1 MREGVTVSFRKK
13 QFVGLG
19 ITVFFLV
26 FLLSVIIIMAN
37 SMKTNMLEIVEDRY
51 YKVSKALEIRQL
63 FYQTDRQLLYVINRD
78 ENEDIEEN
86 LSSLQIN
93 REEVRREITELGSTL
108 DRNDTKVLLAE
119 IQANYDAYWEME
131 RNIVAQINAGA
142 PNSEVQDIYS
152 GQLENRQILLEN
164 ISEFKEL
171 QEGIM
176 EANLEEANTTY
187 EQLIGSLLLTVL
199 VSLIV
204 IVGTTL
210 WVIRS
215 TNKRLD
221 EVKSGITNIDYENLS
236 SLPRLDIT
244 IKDEIGE
251 ISNAFNTM
259 ASSIEDYHIKEQK
272 YTEEIRRQ
280 NWVQT
285 NSGDIINLYHRNV
298 SIDSLAEKFISTL
311 TPLMDARLGAFYLS
325 DGEGK
330 HSTFNKVAT
339 YADGAGNVGGD
350 SFKLREGLVGQCAW
364 DKKTILLEDVPEGYS
379 LITTGLGNTKPKS
392 IIIAPVII
400 KDEVIA
406 VIEMASL
413 TEFSETHHNLLKK
426 VLETLGIAITNILGR
441 MEVERLLLESQAQTE
456 ELQSQSEELQAQSEE
471 LQTQAEE
478 LRMINEQLE
487 ERSRDAEQKSTDLQK
502 AKTELEEK
510 AKQLQ
515 LSSKYKSEFLAN
527 MSHELRT
534 PLNSILL
541 LSEMLAEDIDENLT
555 EEQKEF
561 SRVINSSGQDLL
573 NLINDILDLS
583 KVEVKKLEVMFGEVN
598 VMEFVN
604 RFELQFTHIA
614 KHKKLDYEI
623 IQGDNLPDVFY
634 TDEQRL
640 QQIVKNLLSN
650 AFKFTEKGKVTVEIE
665 KANRRDLLR
674 AKVPVEAETWLK
686 ISVTDTGIGISE
698 DKLGLIFEAFHQGD
712 GATMRKYGG
721 TGLGLSISREFS
733 TLLGGV
739 VQVESEEDKG
749 STFTLIIPS
758 LPNGMPQMK
767 EVEAA
772 WQEVAAGADA
782 ELLEEENRLLN
793 MAAGAEEVKAQSYVQ
808 AEEDL
813 SNILKGK
820 TVIVVDD
827 DHRNV
832 YALNNALNKE
842 DMNILTAENGLQCLD
857 ILHETEHVDIILMDI
872 MMPVMDGYKAIKTI
886 RNLEKHKDVPIIAL
900 TAKAM
905 KGDRE
910 KCLEVGASDYISKP
924 LKLDQLL
931 SAMRVWV
938 AKN

>member
-1 MREGVTVSFRKK
+1 MSFRKK

-19 ITVFFLV
+19 ITIFFLV
-26 FLLSVIIIMAN
+26 LLLSMIFIMAN

-51 YKVSKALEIRQL
+51 YKVSKAMEIRQL
-63 FYQTDRQLLYVINRD
+63 FYQTDRQLLYVINRADNENID
-78 ENEDIEEN
+78 EI
-86 LSSLQIN
+86 LFRLQEN
-93 REEVRREITELGSTL
+93 REEVRRKITELETTV
-108 DRNDTKVLLAE
+108 DRSETNVLLAE
-119 IQANYDAYWEME
+119 IKANYDGYWEME
-131 RNIVAQINAGA
+131 RNIVSLVNENA
-142 PNSEVQDIYS
+142 PNSETQAIYYN
-152 GQLENRQILLEN
+152 QQENRQKLLEN
-164 ISEFKEL
+164 ISEFKDL
-171 QEGIM
+171 QEGFM
-176 EANLEEANTTY
+176 ETNLEQATITY

-199 VSLIV
+199 VSLFV

-221 EVKSGITNIDYENLS
+221 EVKNGIVNIDYDNLS
-236 SLPRLDIT
+236 SLPRLNT
-244 IKDEIGE
+244 AIKDEIGE
-251 ISNAFNTM
+251 ISSAFNTM
-259 ASSIEDYHIKEQK
+259 ASSIESYHLKEKQ
-272 YTEEIRRQ
+272 YTEEISRQ

-311 TPLMDARLGAFYLS
+311 TPLMEANLGAFYLS
-325 DGEGK
+325 EGEGK
-330 HSTFNKVAT
+330 HSTFRKVAT
-339 YADGAGNVGGD
+339 YADGAADIGTET
-350 SFKLREGLVGQCAW
+350 FKLREGLIGQCALN
-364 DKKTILLEDVPEGYS
+364 KETIVLENVPDNYT
-379 LITTGLGNTKPKS
+379 LITTGLGSTKPSS

-400 KDEVIA
+400 KEEVIA
-406 VIEMASL
+406 VIEMATL
-413 TEFSETHHNLLKK
+413 TTFTDTHKNLLKK

-487 ERSRDAEQKSTDLQK
+487 ERSRDAEQKSIDLQK

-555 EEQKEF
+555 EEQQEF

-583 KVEVKKLEVMFGEVN
+583 KVEVKKLEVTFGEVN

-604 RFELQFTHIA
+604 RLELQFTHIA

-623 IQGDNLPDVFY
+623 VQKDSLPDVFY

-674 AKVPVEAETWLK
+674 ANVTVEAETWLK
-686 ISVTDTGIGISE
+686 ISVTDTGIGISQ

-721 TGLGLSISREFS
+721 TGLGLSISKEFS

-758 LPNGMPQMK
+758 MPNGMPQMK
-767 EVEAA
+767 EMAAA
-772 WQEVAAGADA
+772 WQEAAAGADT
-782 ELLEEENRLLN
+782 ELLDEENRLLD
-793 MAAGAEEVKAQSYVQ
+793 MAAGVEEVKAQSYMP
-808 AEEDL
+808 AENDP

-857 ILHETEHVDIILMDI
+857 ILHETEKVDIILMDI

-886 RNLEKHKDVPIIAL
+886 RNLEKHKNVPIIAL

-938 AKN
+938 AKK

>member
-1 MREGVTVSFRKK
+1 MSFRKK

-19 ITVFFLV
+19 ITIFFLV
-26 FLLSVIIIMAN
+26 LLLTVILFMTN

-51 YKVSKALEIRQL
+51 YKVNKATDIRQL
-63 FYQTDRQLLYVINRD
+63 FYETDRQLLFV
-78 ENEDIEEN
+78 
-86 LSSLQIN
+86 IN
-93 REEVRREITELGSTL
+93 REESEDIESNLANIAENREAVRSNIIELEADL
-108 DRNDTKVLLAE
+108 DRNETKVLLNRIQEGYNSYWVMEQEILSQISNEAANETLQGIYASRLDNRAE
-119 IQANYDAYWEME
+119 
-131 RNIVAQINAGA
+131 
-142 PNSEVQDIYS
+142 
-152 GQLENRQILLEN
+152 LLEN
-164 ISEFKEL
+164 ISEFKTL
-171 QEGIM
+171 QETLM
-176 EANLEEANTTY
+176 QETLNQSSQTYQNLVVI
-187 EQLIGSLLLTVL
+187 LIAAVILSLL
-199 VSLIV
+199 V
-204 IVGTTL
+204 IVSTTL

-215 TNKRLD
+215 TNSRLD
-221 EVKSGITNIDYENLS
+221 VVKNGIKGINYEDLS
-236 SLPRLDIT
+236 TLPRLSTD

-251 ISNAFNTM
+251 ISEAFNTM
-259 ASSIEDYHIKEQK
+259 ASSIESYHAKEREF
-272 YTEEIRRQ
+272 TEEIGRQ

-285 NSGDIINLYHRNV
+285 NSADIINLYHRNV
-298 SIDSLAEKFISTL
+298 STDSLAEKFIATL
-311 TPLMDARLGAFYLS
+311 TPLMDAKLGAFYLL
-325 DGEGK
+325 DGEGGK
-330 HSTFNKVAT
+330 GATYKKVAT
-339 YADGAGNVGGD
+339 YADGAEDVGGEAY
-350 SFKLREGLVGQCAW
+350 KLREGLIGQCAW
-364 DKKTILLEDVPEGYS
+364 DKKAIHIEEVPENYS
-379 LITTGLGNTKPKS
+379 VVTTGIGHVKPKS

-406 VIEMASL
+406 VIEMATL
-413 TEFSETHHNLLKK
+413 TRFTKTHTQLLNK

-471 LQTQAEE
+471 LQTQSEE

-487 ERSRDAEQKSTDLQK
+487 ERSRDAEQKSADLQK
-502 AKTELEEK
+502 AKTELEDK

-541 LSEMLAEDIDENLT
+541 LSEMLAEDPEDQLTDE
-555 EEQKEF
+555 QREF

-583 KVEVKKLEVMFGEVN
+583 KVEVKKLELMFGEVN
-598 VMEFVN
+598 VEEFIN
-604 RFELQFTHIA
+604 RLELQFTHIA
-614 KHKKLDYEI
+614 KHKKLNYEI
-623 IQGDNLPDVFY
+623 ARGSKLPDVFF

-650 AFKFTEKGKVTVEIE
+650 AFKFTEKGKVTVKIDTATKRELL
-665 KANRRDLLR
+665 KANVSIKAD
-674 AKVPVEAETWLK
+674 TWLK
-686 ISVTDTGIGISE
+686 ISVEDTGIGISK
-698 DKLGLIFEAFHQGD
+698 DKQSLIFEAFHQGD

-721 TGLGLSISREFS
+721 TGLGLSISKEFS
-733 TLLGGV
+733 NLLGGSV
-739 VQVESEEDKG
+739 FVESEEGEG
-749 STFTLIIPS
+749 SVFTLLIPS
-758 LPNGMPQMK
+758 LPEGMPQMK

-772 WQEVAAGADA
+772 WKEVASTTEKELIDEENMVLDMA
-782 ELLEEENRLLN
+782 EKAEANLPVFEEE
-793 MAAGAEEVKAQSYVQ
+793 Q
-808 AEEDL
+808 DI

-820 TVIVVDD
+820 TVVVVDD

-857 ILHETEHVDIILMDI
+857 ILHENEHVDIILMDI

>member
-1 MREGVTVSFRKK
+1 MSFKKK

-26 FLLSVIIIMAN
+26 LLLSVILFMTN

-51 YKVSKALEIRQL
+51 YKVNKATDIRQL
-63 FYQTDRQLLYVINRD
+63 FYETDRQLLFVINRD
-78 ENEDIEEN
+78 DAENIETN
-86 LSSLQIN
+86 LSNIAEN
-93 REEVRREITELGSTL
+93 REVARNNIIELEAVL
-108 DRNDTKVLLAE
+108 NRNDTKVLLSRIEDGYNTYWNMEQE
-119 IQANYDAYWEME
+119 I
-131 RNIVAQINAGA
+131 VSQINEGVS
-142 PNSEVQDIYS
+142 NEELQGIYAS
-152 GQLENRQILLEN
+152 QLDTRAELLES
-164 ISEFKEL
+164 ISEFKAL
-171 QEGIM
+171 QENLMDGT
-176 EANLEEANTTY
+176 LEEASQTY
-187 EQLIGSLLLTVL
+187 QTLMVILIAAVLL
-199 VSLIV
+199 SLIV
-204 IVGTTL
+204 IVMTTL

-215 TNKRLD
+215 TNRRLD
-221 EVKSGITNIDYENLS
+221 EVKNGIKDINYDDLS
-236 SLPRLDIT
+236 TLPRLSTD

-251 ISNAFNTM
+251 ISEAFNTM
-259 ASSIEDYHIKEQK
+259 ASSIESYHVKEKQF
-272 YTEEIRRQ
+272 TEEIGRQ

-285 NSGDIINLYHRNV
+285 NSADIINLYHRNV
-298 SIDSLAEKFISTL
+298 STDSLAEKFIATL
-311 TPLMDARLGAFYLS
+311 TPLMDAKLGAFYLL
-325 DGEGK
+325 DGEGGK
-330 HSTFNKVAT
+330 EATFNKVAT
-339 YADGAGNVGGD
+339 YADGAEDVGGEAY
-350 SFKLREGLVGQCAW
+350 KLREGLVGQCAW
-364 DKKTILLEDVPEGYS
+364 DKKVILLEEVPDNYS
-379 LITTGLGNTKPKS
+379 VVTTGIGHIKPKS

-406 VIEMASL
+406 VIEMATL
-413 TEFSETHHNLLKK
+413 TEFTKTHRQLLNK

-471 LQTQAEE
+471 LQTQSEE

-541 LSEMLAEDIDENLT
+541 LSEMLAEDPEDQLTDE
-555 EEQKEF
+555 QREF

-598 VMEFVN
+598 VEEFIN
-604 RFELQFTHIA
+604 RLELQFTHIA

-623 IQGDNLPDVFY
+623 VRGNQLPDVFF

-650 AFKFTEKGKVTVEIE
+650 AFKFTEKGKVSVKIE
-665 KANRRDLLR
+665 KAAKRDLLK
-674 AKVPVEAETWLK
+674 ANVNVKTDTWLK
-686 ISVTDTGIGISE
+686 ISVEDTGIGISR
-698 DKLGLIFEAFHQGD
+698 DKQSLIFEAFHQGD

-721 TGLGLSISREFS
+721 TGLGLSISKEFS
-733 TLLGGV
+733 NLLGGRV
-739 VQVESEEDKG
+739 FVESEEGEG
-749 STFTLIIPS
+749 SVFTLLIPS
-758 LPNGMPQMK
+758 LPEGMPQMK

-772 WQEVAAGADA
+772 WQEVATTSEADMM
-782 ELLEEENRLLN
+782 EEEKMVLN
-793 MAAGAEEVKAQSYVQ
+793 LAEKKEAVKPEFV
-808 AEEDL
+808 EEQDI

-820 TVIVVDD
+820 TVVVVDD

-857 ILHETEHVDIILMDI
+857 ILHENEHVDIILMDI

-886 RNLEKHKDVPIIAL
+886 RNLEKHKNVPIIAL

>member
-1 MREGVTVSFRKK
+1 MSFKKK

-19 ITVFFLV
+19 ITVISLV
-26 FLLSVIIIMAN
+26 LLLSVILTMTN

-51 YKVSKALEIRQL
+51 YKVNKATDIRQL
-63 FYQTDRQLLYVINRD
+63 FYETDRQLLFVINRD
-78 ENEDIEEN
+78 DAEDITDN
-86 LSSLQIN
+86 
-93 REEVRREITELGSTL
+93 
-108 DRNDTKVLLAE
+108 
-119 IQANYDAYWEME
+119 
-131 RNIVAQINAGA
+131 
-142 PNSEVQDIYS
+142 
-152 GQLENRQILLEN
+152 LEN
-164 ISEFKEL
+164 IAENREAARTNIIELEAVLDRSETKALISSIQERYNSYWNMEQQIVSEINNGASNEDL
-171 QEGIM
+171 QEIYVSQLDTRSALLQDISDFKDLQESYMQDTLASANETYQTLMIIM
-176 EANLEEANTTY
+176 IAAVIL
-187 EQLIGSLLLTVL
+187 SLM
-199 VSLIV
+199 V

-215 TNKRLD
+215 TNSRLD
-221 EVKSGITNIDYENLS
+221 EVKNGIKDINYTDLS
-236 SLPRLDIT
+236 ALPRLSTD
-244 IKDEIGE
+244 IKDEIGD
-251 ISNAFNTM
+251 ISVAFNTM
-259 ASSIEDYHIKEQK
+259 ASSIETYHKKEKQF
-272 YTEEIRRQ
+272 TEEIGRQ
-280 NWVQT
+280 NWVQK
-285 NSGDIINLYHRNV
+285 NSADIINLYHRNV
-298 SIDSLAEKFISTL
+298 STDSLAEKFIATL
-311 TPLMDARLGAFYLS
+311 TPLMDAKLGAFYLL

-330 HSTFNKVAT
+330 EASYRKIAT
-339 YADGAGNVGGD
+339 YADGAEDVGGD
-350 SFKLREGLVGQCAW
+350 AYKLREGLVGQCAW
-364 DKKTILLEDVPEGYS
+364 DKKMIILEDVPEGYS
-379 LITTGLGNTKPKS
+379 VVTTGIGHIKPKS

-406 VIEMASL
+406 VIEMATL
-413 TEFSETHHNLLKK
+413 TEFTKTHRQLLTK

-471 LQTQAEE
+471 LQTQSEE

-487 ERSRDAEQKSTDLQK
+487 ERSRDAEQKSADLQK
-502 AKTELEEK
+502 TKTELEEK

-541 LSEMLAEDIDENLT
+541 LSEMLAEDPEDQLTDE
-555 EEQKEF
+555 QREF

-598 VMEFVN
+598 VEEFIN
-604 RFELQFTHIA
+604 RLELQFTHIA

-623 IQGDNLPDVFY
+623 VRGNQLPDVFF

-650 AFKFTEKGKVTVEIE
+650 AFKFTEQGKVSVKIE
-665 KANRRDLLR
+665 KALKRDLLR
-674 AKVPVEAETWLK
+674 ANVNVKSDTWLK
-686 ISVTDTGIGISE
+686 ISVEDTGIGISK
-698 DKLGLIFEAFHQGD
+698 DKQSLIFEAFHQGD

-721 TGLGLSISREFS
+721 TGLGLSISKEFS
-733 TLLGGV
+733 NLLGGSV
-739 VQVESEEDKG
+739 FVESEEGEG
-749 STFTLIIPS
+749 SVFTLLIPS
-758 LPNGMPQMK
+758 LPKGMPQLK

-772 WQEVAAGADA
+772 WQEVASTSET
-782 ELLEEENRLLN
+782 ELLEEENMVLD
-793 MAAGAEEVKAQSYVQ
+793 MARKEEVLREPQIV
-808 AEEDL
+808 EEDDI

-820 TVIVVDD
+820 TVVVVDD

-857 ILHETEHVDIILMDI
+857 ILHENEHVDIILMDI

-938 AKN
+938 AKS

>member
-1 MREGVTVSFRKK
+1 MSFKKK

-19 ITVFFLV
+19 ITVFFLML
-26 FLLSVIIIMAN
+26 LLSVILFMTN

-51 YKVSKALEIRQL
+51 YKVNKATDIRQL
-63 FYQTDRQLLYVINRD
+63 FYETDRQLLFVTNRND
-78 ENEDIEEN
+78 GENIESN
-86 LSSLQIN
+86 LTNIAEN
-93 REEVRREITELGSTL
+93 REAVRNNIIELESVL
-108 DRNDTKVLLAE
+108 DRNDTKLLLSKIQEGYNSYWIMEQE
-119 IQANYDAYWEME
+119 I
-131 RNIVAQINAGA
+131 IAQINEGA
-142 PNSEVQDIYS
+142 STGELQGIYAS
-152 GQLENRQILLEN
+152 QLDTRAELLQS
-164 ISEFKEL
+164 ISEFKTL
-171 QEGIM
+171 QETLM
-176 EANLEEANTTY
+176 EETMGEASQTY
-187 EQLIGSLLLTVL
+187 QTLVFILIAAVLL
-199 VSLIV
+199 SLIV
-204 IVGTTL
+204 IVSATL

-215 TNKRLD
+215 TNRRLD
-221 EVKSGITNIDYENLS
+221 EVKDGIKGINYDDLS
-236 SLPRLDIT
+236 TLPRLSTD

-251 ISNAFNTM
+251 ISLAFNGM
-259 ASSIEDYHIKEQK
+259 ASSIESYHVKEKQF
-272 YTEEIRRQ
+272 TEEIGRQ

-285 NSGDIINLYHRNV
+285 NSADIINLYHRNV
-298 SIDSLAEKFISTL
+298 STDSLAEKFIATL
-311 TPLMDARLGAFYLS
+311 TPLMDAKLGAFYLL
-325 DGEGK
+325 DGENGEGA
-330 HSTFNKVAT
+330 TFKKVAT
-339 YADGAGNVGGD
+339 YADGAEDVGGEEY
-350 SFKLREGLVGQCAW
+350 KLREGLVGQCAW
-364 DKKTILLEDVPEGYS
+364 DKKVILLEEVPENYS
-379 LITTGLGNTKPKS
+379 VVTTGIGHIKPRS

-406 VIEMASL
+406 VIEMATL
-413 TEFSETHHNLLKK
+413 TEFTKTHRQLLDK

-471 LQTQAEE
+471 LQTQSEE

-487 ERSRDAEQKSTDLQK
+487 ERSRDAEQKSADLQK

-541 LSEMLAEDIDENLT
+541 LSEMLAEDPEDLLTDE
-555 EEQKEF
+555 QREF

-598 VMEFVN
+598 VEEFIN
-604 RFELQFTHIA
+604 RLELQFTHIA

-623 IQGDNLPDVFY
+623 VRGNQLPDVFF

-650 AFKFTEKGKVTVEIE
+650 AFKFTEKGKITVKIE
-665 KANRRDLLR
+665 KAPKRDLLK
-674 AKVPVEAETWLK
+674 ANVSVKAESWLK
-686 ISVTDTGIGISE
+686 ISVEDTGIGISK
-698 DKLGLIFEAFHQGD
+698 DKQSLIFEAFHQGD

-721 TGLGLSISREFS
+721 TGLGLSISKEFS
-733 TLLGGV
+733 NLLGGRV
-739 VQVESEEDKG
+739 FVESEEGEG
-749 STFTLIIPS
+749 SVFTLLIPS
-758 LPNGMPQMK
+758 LPEGMPQMK

-772 WQEVAAGADA
+772 WQEVASTTETD
-782 ELLEEENRLLN
+782 LMEEENMVLN
-793 MAAGAEEVKAQSYVQ
+793 MAEKKEVVQPEPVEEQ
-808 AEEDL
+808 DI

-820 TVIVVDD
+820 TVVVVDD

-857 ILHETEHVDIILMDI
+857 ILHENEHVDIILMDI

>member
-1 MREGVTVSFRKK
+1 MSFRKK

-26 FLLSVIIIMAN
+26 LLLSVILFMTN

-51 YKVSKALEIRQL
+51 YKVNKATDIRQL
-63 FYQTDRQLLYVINRD
+63 FYETDRQLLFIINRSD
-78 ENEDIEEN
+78 GENIEPN
-86 LSSLQIN
+86 LTNIAQN
-93 REEVRREITELGSTL
+93 REAARNNIIELGAVL
-108 DRNDTKVLLAE
+108 NRNDTKTLLSKIQEGYNTYWNMEQEIISQINEGASNEELQNTYVSRLDTRAALLQDISDFKVLQENLMQETLNESSQTYQTLVVLLIA
-119 IQANYDAYWEME
+119 A
-131 RNIVAQINAGA
+131 V
-142 PNSEVQDIYS
+142 
-152 GQLENRQILLEN
+152 LL
-164 ISEFKEL
+164 
-171 QEGIM
+171 
-176 EANLEEANTTY
+176 
-187 EQLIGSLLLTVL
+187 
-199 VSLIV
+199 SLIV
-204 IVGTTL
+204 IVSTTL

-215 TNKRLD
+215 TNRRLD
-221 EVKSGITNIDYENLS
+221 EVKDGIKGINYDDLS
-236 SLPRLDIT
+236 TLPRLNT
-244 IKDEIGE
+244 SIKDEIGE
-251 ISNAFNTM
+251 ISVAFNTM
-259 ASSIEDYHIKEQK
+259 ASSIESYHVKEKQF
-272 YTEEIRRQ
+272 TEEIGRQ

-285 NSGDIINLYHRNV
+285 NSADIINLYHRNV
-298 SIDSLAEKFISTL
+298 STDSLAEKFIATL
-311 TPLMDARLGAFYLS
+311 TPLMDAKLGAFYLL
-325 DGEGK
+325 DGEGGK
-330 HSTFNKVAT
+330 AATFKKVAT
-339 YADGAGNVGGD
+339 YADGAEDVGGEGY
-350 SFKLREGLVGQCAW
+350 KLREGLVGQCAW
-364 DKKTILLEDVPEGYS
+364 DKKVILLEEVPENYS
-379 LITTGLGNTKPKS
+379 VVTTGIGYIKPKS

-406 VIEMASL
+406 VIEMATL
-413 TEFSETHHNLLKK
+413 TEFTTTHRQLMNK

-471 LQTQAEE
+471 LQTQSEE

-487 ERSRDAEQKSTDLQK
+487 ERSRDAEQKSTDLQR

-541 LSEMLAEDIDENLT
+541 LSEMLAEDPEDQLTDE
-555 EEQKEF
+555 QREF

-598 VMEFVN
+598 VEEFIN
-604 RFELQFTHIA
+604 RLELQFTHIA

-623 IQGDNLPDVFY
+623 VRGSQLPDVFF

-650 AFKFTEKGKVTVEIE
+650 AFKFTEKGKVSVKIE
-665 KANRRDLLR
+665 KAAKRDLLQ
-674 AKVPVEAETWLK
+674 ANVSIIAESWLK
-686 ISVTDTGIGISE
+686 ISVEDTGIGISR
-698 DKLGLIFEAFHQGD
+698 DKLSLIFEAFHQGD

-721 TGLGLSISREFS
+721 TGLGLSISKEFS
-733 TLLGGV
+733 NLLGGSV
-739 VQVESEEDKG
+739 FVESEEGEG
-749 STFTLIIPS
+749 SVFTLLIPS
-758 LPNGMPQMK
+758 LPEGMPQLK

-772 WQEVAAGADA
+772 WQEVASTTETD
-782 ELLEEENRLLN
+782 LIEEENMVLN
-793 MAAGAEEVKAQSYVQ
+793 MAEKKETAQPVNVEEH
-808 AEEDL
+808 DI

-820 TVIVVDD
+820 TVVVVDD

-857 ILHETEHVDIILMDI
+857 ILHENEHVDIILMDI

-938 AKN
+938 AKH

>member
-1 MREGVTVSFRKK
+1 MSFRKK

-51 YKVSKALEIRQL
+51 YKVSKAMEIRQL

-86 LSSLQIN
+86 LTNLEN
-93 REEVRREITELGSTL
+93 DRTEVRQQITELGATL

-119 IQANYDAYWEME
+119 IQGSYDTFWEME
-131 RNIVAQINAGA
+131 RSIVAEINAGA
-142 PNSEVQDIYS
+142 SNSEVQAIYN
-152 GQLENRQILLEN
+152 GQLESRQVLLES

-221 EVKSGITNIDYENLS
+221 EVKSGITNIDYDNLS
-236 SLPRLDIT
+236 SLPRLDTT

-259 ASSIEDYHIKEQK
+259 ASSIENYHVKEKQ
-272 YTEEIRRQ
+272 YTEEISRQ

-311 TPLMDARLGAFYLS
+311 TPLMDAKLGAFYLS
-325 DGEGK
+325 NGEGK

-339 YADGAGNVGGD
+339 YADGAEDVGGEA
-350 SFKLREGLVGQCAW
+350 FKLREGLVGQCAW

-413 TEFSETHHNLLKK
+413 REFSETHKNLLKK

-604 RFELQFTHIA
+604 RLELQFTHIA

-623 IQGDNLPDVFY
+623 IQGENLPDVFY

-721 TGLGLSISREFS
+721 TGLGLSISKEFS

-739 VQVESEEDKG
+739 VQVESEEDEG
-749 STFTLIIPS
+749 STFTLVIPS
-758 LPNGMPQMK
+758 LPNGMPQME

-772 WQEVAAGADA
+772 WQEVAAGSDT
-782 ELLEEENRLLN
+782 ELLEEENRLMN
-793 MAAGAEEVKAQSYVQ
+793 MAFGAEEVKAQSYVP

-857 ILHETEHVDIILMDI
+857 ILHETERVDIILMDI

>member
-1 MREGVTVSFRKK
+1 MKVGVAVSFKKK

-19 ITVFFLV
+19 ITVISLV
-26 FLLSVIIIMAN
+26 LLLSVILFMAN

-51 YKVSKALEIRQL
+51 FKVNKATDIRQL
-63 FYQTDRQLLYVINRD
+63 FYETDRQLLFVINRD
-78 ENEDIEEN
+78 DAEDITDNLANIAENREAARTNIIELEAVLERSETKALIRSIQERYDSYWVMEQQIVSEINNGASNED
-86 LSSLQIN
+86 LQ
-93 REEVRREITELGSTL
+93 EIYVSQL
-108 DRNDTKVLLAE
+108 DTRSALL
-119 IQANYDAYWEME
+119 
-131 RNIVAQINAGA
+131 
-142 PNSEVQDIYS
+142 QDISDFKDMQESFMQDTLANANETY
-152 GQLENRQILLEN
+152 QTLIIIMVTAVIL
-164 ISEFKEL
+164 
-171 QEGIM
+171 
-176 EANLEEANTTY
+176 
-187 EQLIGSLLLTVL
+187 SLM
-199 VSLIV
+199 V
-204 IVGTTL
+204 IVLTTL

-215 TNKRLD
+215 TNRRLD
-221 EVKSGITNIDYENLS
+221 EVKNGIKDINYTDLS
-236 SLPRLDIT
+236 VLPRLSTD

-251 ISNAFNTM
+251 ISVAFNTM
-259 ASSIEDYHIKEQK
+259 ASSIETYHKKEKQF
-272 YTEEIRRQ
+272 TVEIGRQ
-280 NWVQT
+280 NWVQK
-285 NSGDIINLYHRNV
+285 NSADIINLYHRNV
-298 SIDSLAEKFISTL
+298 STDSLAEKFIATL
-311 TPLMDARLGAFYLS
+311 TPLMDAKLGAFYLL

-330 HSTFNKVAT
+330 ESSYRKIAT
-339 YADGAGNVGGD
+339 YADGAEDVGGEAY
-350 SFKLREGLVGQCAW
+350 KLREGLVGQCAW
-364 DKKTILLEDVPEGYS
+364 DKKEILLQDVPEGYS
-379 LITTGLGNTKPKS
+379 VITTGIGHIKPKS
-392 IIIAPVII
+392 IIIAPVIV

-406 VIEMASL
+406 VIEVATL
-413 TEFSETHHNLLKK
+413 TEFTKTHRQLLNK

-471 LQTQAEE
+471 LQTQSEE

-487 ERSRDAEQKSTDLQK
+487 ERSRDAEQKSADLQT

-541 LSEMLAEDIDENLT
+541 LSEMLAEDPEDQLTDE
-555 EEQKEF
+555 QREF

-598 VMEFVN
+598 VEEFIN
-604 RFELQFTHIA
+604 RLELQFTHIA

-623 IQGDNLPDVFY
+623 VRGNQLPDVIF

-650 AFKFTEKGKVTVEIE
+650 AFKFTEQGKVSVKIE
-665 KANRRDLLR
+665 KALKRDLLR
-674 AKVPVEAETWLK
+674 AKVNVNADTWLK
-686 ISVTDTGIGISE
+686 ISVEDTGIGISK
-698 DKLGLIFEAFHQGD
+698 DKQSLIFEAFHQGD

-721 TGLGLSISREFS
+721 TGLGLSISKEFS
-733 TLLGGV
+733 NLLGGSV
-739 VQVESEEDKG
+739 FVESEEGEG
-749 STFTLIIPS
+749 SIFTLLIPS
-758 LPNGMPQMK
+758 LPNGMPQLK

-772 WQEVAAGADA
+772 WQEVASTSEAD
-782 ELLEEENRLLN
+782 LLEEENMVLD
-793 MAAGAEEVKAQSYVQ
+793 MARKEEIRSESQTLV
-808 AEEDL
+808 EDNDI

-820 TVIVVDD
+820 TVVVVDD

>member
-1 MREGVTVSFRKK
+1 MSFKKK

-19 ITVFFLV
+19 ITVFFLML
-26 FLLSVIIIMAN
+26 LLSVILFMTN

-51 YKVSKALEIRQL
+51 YKVNKATDIRQL
-63 FYQTDRQLLYVINRD
+63 FYETDRQLLFVTNRND
-78 ENEDIEEN
+78 GENIESN
-86 LSSLQIN
+86 LTNIAEN
-93 REEVRREITELGSTL
+93 REAVRNNLIELESVL
-108 DRNDTKVLLAE
+108 DRNDTKLLLNKIQEGYNSYWIMEQE
-119 IQANYDAYWEME
+119 I
-131 RNIVAQINAGA
+131 IAQINEGA
-142 PNSEVQDIYS
+142 STGELQGIYAS
-152 GQLENRQILLEN
+152 QLDTRAELLQS
-164 ISEFKEL
+164 ISEFKTL
-171 QEGIM
+171 QETLM
-176 EANLEEANTTY
+176 EETMGEASQTY
-187 EQLIGSLLLTVL
+187 QTLVIILIAAVLL
-199 VSLIV
+199 SLIV
-204 IVGTTL
+204 IVSATL

-215 TNKRLD
+215 TNRRLD
-221 EVKSGITNIDYENLS
+221 EVKDGIKGINYDDLS
-236 SLPRLDIT
+236 TLPRLSTD

-251 ISNAFNTM
+251 ISLAFNGM
-259 ASSIEDYHIKEQK
+259 ASSIESYHVKEKQF
-272 YTEEIRRQ
+272 TEEIGRQ

-285 NSGDIINLYHRNV
+285 NSADIINLYHRNV
-298 SIDSLAEKFISTL
+298 STDSLAEKFIATL
-311 TPLMDARLGAFYLS
+311 TPLMDAKLGAFYLL
-325 DGEGK
+325 DGESGK
-330 HSTFNKVAT
+330 GATFKKVAT
-339 YADGAGNVGGD
+339 YADGAENVGGEEY
-350 SFKLREGLVGQCAW
+350 KLREGLVGQCAW
-364 DKKTILLEDVPEGYS
+364 DKKVILLEELPENYS
-379 LITTGLGNTKPKS
+379 VVTTGIGHIKPRS

-406 VIEMASL
+406 VIEMATL
-413 TEFSETHHNLLKK
+413 TEFTKTHRQLLDK

-471 LQTQAEE
+471 LQTQSEE

-487 ERSRDAEQKSTDLQK
+487 ERSRDAEQKSADLQK

-541 LSEMLAEDIDENLT
+541 LSEMLAEDPEDLLTDE
-555 EEQKEF
+555 QREF

-598 VMEFVN
+598 VEEFIN
-604 RFELQFTHIA
+604 RLELQFTHIA

-623 IQGDNLPDVFY
+623 VRGNQLPDVFF

-650 AFKFTEKGKVTVEIE
+650 AFKFTEKGKITVKIE
-665 KANRRDLLR
+665 KAPKRDLLK
-674 AKVPVEAETWLK
+674 ANVSVKAESWLK
-686 ISVTDTGIGISE
+686 ISVEDTGIGISK
-698 DKLGLIFEAFHQGD
+698 DKQSLIFEAFHQGD

-721 TGLGLSISREFS
+721 TGLGLSISKEFS
-733 TLLGGV
+733 NLLGGRV
-739 VQVESEEDKG
+739 FVESEEGEG
-749 STFTLIIPS
+749 SVFTLLIPS
-758 LPNGMPQMK
+758 LPEGMPQMK

-772 WQEVAAGADA
+772 WKEVASTTETD
-782 ELLEEENRLLN
+782 LMEEENMVLN
-793 MAAGAEEVKAQSYVQ
+793 MAEKKEVVQPEPVEEQ
-808 AEEDL
+808 DI

-820 TVIVVDD
+820 TVVVVDD

-857 ILHETEHVDIILMDI
+857 ILHENEHVDIILMDI

>member
-1 MREGVTVSFRKK
+1 MSFKKK

-26 FLLSVIIIMAN
+26 LLLSVILFMTN

-51 YKVSKALEIRQL
+51 FKVNKATDIRQL
-63 FYQTDRQLLYVINRD
+63 FYETDRQLLFVINRD
-78 ENEDIEEN
+78 ETENIEANLTNIGEN
-86 LSSLQIN
+86 KETARNNI
-93 REEVRREITELGSTL
+93 VELEAVL
-108 DRNDTKVLLAE
+108 DRNDTKVLLSRIQEGYNSYWNLEQEIISEISQGASNNELQRIYASQQDTRAE
-119 IQANYDAYWEME
+119 
-131 RNIVAQINAGA
+131 
-142 PNSEVQDIYS
+142 
-152 GQLENRQILLEN
+152 LLAN
-164 ISEFKEL
+164 ISDFKVL
-171 QEGIM
+171 QENLMDGT
-176 EANLEEANTTY
+176 LEEANQTY
-187 EQLIGSLLLTVL
+187 QTL
-199 VSLIV
+199 VVIMIAAVILSLIV
-204 IVGTTL
+204 IVITTL

-215 TNKRLD
+215 TNMRLD
-221 EVKSGITNIDYENLS
+221 EVKNGIKGINYDDLS
-236 SLPRLDIT
+236 DLPRLSTD

-251 ISNAFNTM
+251 ISTAFNTM
-259 ASSIEDYHIKEQK
+259 ASSIETYHVKEKQF
-272 YTEEIRRQ
+272 TEEIGRQ

-285 NSGDIINLYHRNV
+285 NSADIINLYHRNV
-298 SIDSLAEKFISTL
+298 STDSLAEKFIATL
-311 TPLMDARLGAFYLS
+311 TPLMDAKLGAFYLL

-330 HSTFNKVAT
+330 GATFKKVAT
-339 YADGAGNVGGD
+339 YADGAEDVGGEAY
-350 SFKLREGLVGQCAW
+350 KLREGLVGQCAW
-364 DKKTILLEDVPEGYS
+364 DKKAILLEEVSENYS
-379 LITTGLGNTKPKS
+379 VVTTGLGHIKPKS

-406 VIEMASL
+406 VIEMATL
-413 TEFSETHHNLLKK
+413 TEFTKTHRQLLNK

-471 LQTQAEE
+471 LQTQSEE

-487 ERSRDAEQKSTDLQK
+487 ERSRDAEQKSADLQK

-541 LSEMLAEDIDENLT
+541 LSEMLAEDPEDQLT
-555 EEQKEF
+555 NEQREF

-598 VMEFVN
+598 VEEFIN
-604 RFELQFTHIA
+604 RLELQFTHIA

-623 IQGDNLPDVFY
+623 VRGSQLPDVFF

-650 AFKFTEKGKVTVEIE
+650 AFKFTEKGKVSVKIE
-665 KANRRDLLR
+665 QAAKRDLLK
-674 AKVPVEAETWLK
+674 ANVSIKAEGWLK
-686 ISVTDTGIGISE
+686 ISVEDTGIGISR
-698 DKLGLIFEAFHQGD
+698 DKQSLIFEAFHQGD

-721 TGLGLSISREFS
+721 TGLGLSISKEFS
-733 TLLGGV
+733 NLLGGSV
-739 VQVESEEDKG
+739 FVESEEGEG
-749 STFTLIIPS
+749 SVFTLLIPS
-758 LPNGMPQMK
+758 LPEGMPQLK

-772 WQEVAAGADA
+772 WQEVASTSETD
-782 ELLEEENRLLN
+782 LIEEENMVLN
-793 MAAGAEEVKAQSYVQ
+793 MAEKKEAVQPEFVEEI
-808 AEEDL
+808 DI

-820 TVIVVDD
+820 TVVVVDD

-857 ILHETEHVDIILMDI
+857 ILHENEHVDIILMDI